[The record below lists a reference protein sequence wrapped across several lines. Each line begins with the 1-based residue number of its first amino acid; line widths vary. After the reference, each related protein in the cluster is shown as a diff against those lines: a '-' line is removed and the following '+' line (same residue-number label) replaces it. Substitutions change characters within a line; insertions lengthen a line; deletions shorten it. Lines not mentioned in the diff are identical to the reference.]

1 MKLQALDMSP
11 LEPPLITI
19 SITTVLV
26 QKIVRSYYVCFPSLV
41 YKFSMFERCA
51 FATRSSEGHVESE
64 NILSAP
70 VSLLL
75 LLFFP
80 LQLLCSNH
88 SGARDEGHKL
98 DICYWLRPK
107 FIR

>member
-1 MKLQALDMSP
+1 MNP

-51 FATRSSEGHVESE
+51 FATRSSEEQVESK
-64 NILSAP
+64 NISSAP

-75 LLFFP
+75 FLFFL
-80 LQLLCSNH
+80 LQILCSNH
-88 SGARDEGHKL
+88 SVAKDEGHNL
-98 DICYWLRPK
+98 NVYYWLRPK